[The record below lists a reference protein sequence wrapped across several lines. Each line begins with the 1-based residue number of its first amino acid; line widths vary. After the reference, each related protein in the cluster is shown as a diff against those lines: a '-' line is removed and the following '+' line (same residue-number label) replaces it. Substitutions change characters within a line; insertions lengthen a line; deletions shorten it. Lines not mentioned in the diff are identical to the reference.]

1 MKRLLFILSVYLL
14 AALPAA
20 AQDKQAHFEKIEAA
34 KVAFITKELNL
45 TPKEAQQ
52 FFPVYNQYRKEIH
65 TVFQRKRKEQRD
77 NGERPRPRRGEL
89 EYDAEVLRIKK
100 QYQKDFSQVVGND
113 RASRFFE
120 AEREFREQLFNE
132 LKERR
137 AREKR

>member
-1 MKRLLFILSVYLL
+1 MKRISYTLLICLLTVFSVV
-14 AALPAA
+14 
-20 AQDKQAHFEKIEAA
+20 AQNRQPDFEKIEAA
-34 KVAFITKELNL
+34 KIAFLTKELSL

-52 FFPVYNQYRKEIH
+52 FFPVYNQYQKEIRAVIH
-65 TVFQRKRKEQRD
+65 RKRKEQRD
-77 NGERPRPRRGEL
+77 NGERPRRGEL
-89 EYDAEVLRIKK
+89 EYDAEVLRLKK

-120 AEREFREQLFNE
+120 AEREFRERLFNE

>member
-1 MKRLLFILSVYLL
+1 MKRLLYILSVYLL
-14 AALPAA
+14 LALPAT
-20 AQDKQAHFEKIEAA
+20 AQDKAHFEKIEAA

-65 TVFQRKRKEQRD
+65 TVFQRKRKEQRN

-89 EYDAEVLRIKK
+89 EYDAEVLQIKK

-120 AEREFREQLFNE
+120 AERAFREKLFKE
-132 LKERR
+132 LNERR
-137 AREKR
+137 AKEKR